1 MESLTQMMN
10 RYVKVT
16 RSIRCKLIADI
27 DGIPENPNIRRMDL
41 CCFVVRY
48 SEVQKSRMLCA
59 EYYDFRQQKQ
69 LLKSILRT
77 KENLES
83 QIKRLTEIADIGKT
97 VIRSYG
103 QSYTFV
109 FHPDVVNALKKILD
123 GFQLESDV

>member
-1 MESLTQMMN
+1 METLSQMMN

-41 CCFVVRY
+41 CCFVVKY

-69 LLKSILRT
+69 LLKGILQT

-83 QIKRLTEIADIGKT
+83 QIKRLTEVSGTGKT

>member
-1 MESLTQMMN
+1 METLTQMMN

-16 RSIRCKLIADI
+16 RSIRFKLIADI

-69 LLKSILRT
+69 LLKGILRT
-77 KENLES
+77 KENQES
-83 QIKRLTEIADIGKT
+83 QIKRLTEIADTGKT

-123 GFQLESDV
+123 GFQLESDA

>member
-1 MESLTQMMN
+1 METLTQMMN

-16 RSIRCKLIADI
+16 RSIRFKLIADI

-69 LLKSILRT
+69 LLKGILRT

-83 QIKRLTEIADIGKT
+83 QIKRLTEIADTGKT

-123 GFQLESDV
+123 GFQLESDA

>member
-1 MESLTQMMN
+1 METLSQMMN

-16 RSIRCKLIADI
+16 RSIRCKLIVDI
-27 DGIPENPNIRRMDL
+27 DKIPENPNIRWMDL

-48 SEVQKSRMLCA
+48 SEVMKSRMLCA

-69 LLKSILRT
+69 LLKGVLRT

-83 QIKRLTEIADIGKT
+83 QIKRLTEIADTGKT

>member
-1 MESLTQMMN
+1 METLSQMMN

-41 CCFVVRY
+41 CCFVVKY

-69 LLKSILRT
+69 LLKGILQT

-83 QIKRLTEIADIGKT
+83 QIKRLTEVSGTGKT

-109 FHPDVVNALKKILD
+109 FHTDVVNALKKILD

>member
-16 RSIRCKLIADI
+16 RSIRCKLIVDI
-27 DGIPENPNIRRMDL
+27 DKIPENPNIRRMVL

-48 SEVQKSRMLCA
+48 SEVMKSRMLCA
-59 EYYDFRQQKQ
+59 EYYDFRLQKQ
-69 LLKSILRT
+69 LLKGVLRT

-83 QIKRLTEIADIGKT
+83 QIKRLTEIADTGKT

>member
-16 RSIRCKLIADI
+16 GSIRCKLIADI
-27 DGIPENPNIRRMDL
+27 DGIPENPYIRRMDL

-59 EYYDFRQQKQ
+59 EYYDFREQKQ

-83 QIKRLTEIADIGKT
+83 QIKRLTEIADTGKT

-123 GFQLESDV
+123 EFQFESEV

>member
-1 MESLTQMMN
+1 METLYQMMN

-41 CCFVVRY
+41 CCFVVKY

-69 LLKSILRT
+69 LLKGILQT

-83 QIKRLTEIADIGKT
+83 QIKRLTEVSGTGKT

-123 GFQLESDV
+123 GFQLESEV